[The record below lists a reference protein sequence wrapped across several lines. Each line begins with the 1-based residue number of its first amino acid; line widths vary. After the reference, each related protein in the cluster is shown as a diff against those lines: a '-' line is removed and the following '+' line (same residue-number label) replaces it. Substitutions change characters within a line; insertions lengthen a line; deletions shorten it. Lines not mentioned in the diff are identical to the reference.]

1 MIMKTIQTFFLVS
14 CFLVLLSCNNDDDA
28 TPQDAFPSQLTL
40 TDYTNAVNN
49 KTVTLTYNND
59 NTIASISIQDNQGVK
74 TKQYAYTNG
83 KITSVSNSGFLS
95 GPEVRTFVYT
105 TSGKLSSIIDD
116 VSGTTET
123 FPITYNSSTNTF
135 TLTDGGDT
143 NTVVLDASDNPTTY
157 SNTFVA
163 SDLILTLDS
172 SNSGIFKNVTPQIAL
187 QFDLGLYTG
196 HLFYF
201 FSQKQIN
208 HFQFGV
214 QDFDFVHTRDS
225 ENNITSVVY
234 NFSGG
239 GSQLDVTYEKRNR
252 F

>member
-1 MIMKTIQTFFLVS
+1 MTMKTIQTFFLVS
-14 CFLVLLSCNNDDDA
+14 CFLFLSSCNNDDEA
-28 TPQDAFPSQLTL
+28 TPQDAYPKQLVL

-59 NTIASISIQDNQGVK
+59 NTIASIAIQDNQGLK
-74 TKQYAYTNG
+74 TKQYTYTNG
-83 KITSVSNSGFLS
+83 KITSVTNSGFLS
-95 GPEVRTFVYT
+95 GPDVRTFVYN
-105 TSGKLSSIIDD
+105 SAGNLSSIIDD

-123 FPITYNSSTNTF
+123 FPISYNSSTNSY

-143 NTVVLDASDNPTTY
+143 NTVVLDTSNNPTVY
-157 SNTFVA
+157 SSSFIT
-163 SDLILTLDS
+163 SDLTLTLES
-172 SNSGIFKNVTPQIAL
+172 NNSGVFKNVRPQIAL
-187 QFDLGLYTG
+187 QFDLALFNG

-201 FSQKQIN
+201 FNQKQIN
-208 HFQFGV
+208 HYQFGV

-225 ENNITSVVY
+225 ENNITTVVY

-239 GSQLDVTYEKRNR
+239 GSQLDVTYQKRNR

>member
-1 MIMKTIQTFFLVS
+1 MKTIQTFFLVS

-28 TPQDAFPSQLTL
+28 TPQDAFPTELKL

-49 KTVTLTYNND
+49 KIVTLTYNND
-59 NTIASISIQDNQGVK
+59 NTIASITIQDNQGLK

-83 KITSVSNSGFLS
+83 KITSVANSGFLS
-95 GPEVRTFVYT
+95 GPEVRTFVYNA
-105 TSGKLSSIIDD
+105 SGKLSSIIDD

-123 FPITYNSSTNTF
+123 FPISYDSCTNTY

-143 NTVVLDASDNPTTY
+143 NTVVLDASNNPTVY
-157 SNTFVA
+157 SNSFIT
-163 SDLILTLDS
+163 SDLTLTLDNT
-172 SNSGIFKNVTPQIAL
+172 NSGVFKNVRPQIAL
-187 QFDLGLYTG
+187 QFDLALFNG

-201 FSQKQIN
+201 FNQKQIN

-225 ENNITSVVY
+225 ENNITTVVY

-239 GSQLDVTYEKRNR
+239 ASEVDVTYQKRNR

>member
-1 MIMKTIQTFFLVS
+1 MKTIQTFFLVS

-28 TPQDAFPSQLTL
+28 TPQDAYPKQLVL
-40 TDYTNAVNN
+40 TDYNNAVNN

-59 NTIASISIQDNQGVK
+59 NTIASISIQDNQGLK
-74 TKQYAYTNG
+74 NKEYTYTNG
-83 KITSVSNSGFLS
+83 KITSVTNSGFLS
-95 GPEVRTFVYT
+95 GPDVRTFVYN
-105 TSGKLSSIIDD
+105 SAGKLSSIIDD

-123 FPITYNSSTNTF
+123 FPITYNASTNTY
-135 TLTDGGDT
+135 TLTDSGDT
-143 NTVVLDASDNPTTY
+143 NTIVFDASNNPTVY
-157 SNTFVA
+157 SNSFIT
-163 SDLILTLDS
+163 SDLTLTLDNT
-172 SNSGIFKNVTPQIAL
+172 NSGVFKNVRPQIAL
-187 QFDLGLYTG
+187 QFDLALFNG

-201 FSQKQIN
+201 FNQKQIN
-208 HFQFGV
+208 HYQFGV

-239 GSQLDVTYEKRNR
+239 GSQLDITYQKRNR